1 PTAASLRLVRSEGAS
16 RDLAADHIIAAT
28 GYRLAARSLRFS
40 TIAARSRLRRAP
52 TLAVLPASS
61 PQFQASILI
70 LACLHFQP
78 PMGVTRNSILIL
90 ITPGG
95 MVLDHPL
102 FVGSFVRQVLH
113 GRRRQV
119 WL

>member
-1 PTAASLRLVRSEGAS
+1 S
-16 RDLAADHIIAAT
+16 RDLAADHIITAT

-40 TIAARSRLRRAP
+40 TIAARSPLRRVG
-52 TLAVLPASS
+52 TLTVLPASS
-61 PQFQASILI
+61 PHFPASILI

-78 PMGVTRNSILIL
+78 PMGVIRNSILIL

-102 FVGSFVRQVLH
+102 FVGSLFGRIIVR
-113 GRRRQV
+113 
-119 WL
+119 